1 MKTKLSNIQHNIKSL
16 TVLKDVNKSITEH
29 NFHEHTYILYDIRT
43 LLGENEK
50 TYLEIGSYIGS
61 SASLILQ
68 HPFKTKLI
76 CIDPCR
82 LNKSHYLGDLNQ
94 YSTLEKNLQNNNK
107 NNYNFKIEKNFS
119 TDVNLLTKFK
129 DNKLEIDILF
139 IDGGHRYNDVVQDW
153 NNYKDFVN
161 PGGFIV
167 FDDYCDKTY
176 SPEVKSAVDDIVK
189 NLNTGVYEIIGTLDN
204 IHKLDHDNITYK
216 YPNIINEFIIY
227 KKLIC

>member
-1 MKTKLSNIQHNIKSL
+1 MKTNLSNIQHNIKSL
-16 TVLKDVNKSITEH
+16 TVLKDVNKSITER

-50 TYLEIGSYIGS
+50 TYLEIGSYVGS

-76 CIDPCR
+76 CVDPCI
-82 LNKSHYLGDLNQ
+82 LNKSHYNGIINQ

-167 FDDYCDKTY
+167 FDDYCDKTH

-204 IHKLDHDNITYK
+204 IHKLDHNNTTYK

-227 KKLIC
+227 KKIIC